1 MSPNLSQNSCPSHER
16 FTVIFECKQT
26 LQGVKM
32 IKKVPLTELEDR
44 MRRFRTRMETSDP
57 EWEIA
62 VIFSKINL
70 YYFTG
75 TMQDG
80 MLVIPNNEEAT
91 LWVRRSFE
99 RALDE
104 SLFSQIKPMN
114 SFHDVAGSVSGFL
127 DSVSLETEV
136 VPLALYQRFQKYFP
150 FQNFRSIDTDIAA
163 VRSVK
168 SEYELSLMR
177 EAGKVHQHVM
187 EEIVPNILR
196 EGMSEADL
204 AAELFPVMI
213 KEGHHGVTRFGMFE
227 TEMILGHICFGES
240 SIYPSYFNGAG
251 GNYGMSPAVPLI
263 GSRDRKLRKG
273 DLIYMDIGCGKDGY
287 NTDKT
292 MTYMFGRTLPQHAI
306 DAHNKCVAIQKEIAS
321 MLKPGAIPSEI
332 YNTIMNKLDNDF
344 LENFMGFGNRKV
356 KFLGHGIG
364 LLIDEL
370 PVIAE
375 GFNEPLKEG
384 MVFAVEP
391 KKGIENI
398 GMVGIENTF
407 IVTADGG
414 MSITGDNTG
423 LIPVF

>member
-1 MSPNLSQNSCPSHER
+1 
-16 FTVIFECKQT
+16 
-26 LQGVKM
+26 M
-32 IKKVPLTELEDR
+32 IKKVPLTELKNR
-44 MRRFRTRMETSDP
+44 MRNFRKRMDFSNP

-80 MLVIPNNEEAT
+80 MLIIPRHKEAT
-91 LWVRRSFE
+91 FWIRRSYE

-104 SLFSQIKPMN
+104 SLFSNIEPMN
-114 SFHDVAGSVSGFL
+114 SFRDAAKRINELPDTVF
-127 DSVSLETEV
+127 LETEV

-150 FQNFRSIDTDIAA
+150 FKNVKSVDAQICA
-163 VRSVK
+163 VRAIK
-168 SEYELSLMR
+168 SEYELSLTR
-177 EAGKVHQHVM
+177 EAGKIHQHVL
-187 EEIVPNILR
+187 EDLVPEMLK
-196 EGMSEADL
+196 EGMSEVDL
-204 AAELFPVMI
+204 STELYSVMVE
-213 KEGHHGVTRFGMFE
+213 EGHHGLCRFGMFD
-227 TEMILGHICFGES
+227 TEMLLGNVCFGES
-240 SIYPSYFNGAG
+240 SIYPSYFNGPG

-273 DLIYMDIGCGKDGY
+273 DLVFIDVGCGVEGY

-292 MTYMFGRTLPQHAI
+292 TTYMFGSSLPQYAI
-306 DAHNKCVAIQKEIAS
+306 DAHNKCVAIQNETAT
-321 MLKPGAIPSEI
+321 MLKSGAIPSEI
-332 YNTIMNKLDNDF
+332 YTTIMNKLDSGF
-344 LENFMGFGNRKV
+344 LQNFMGFGNRRV
-356 KFLGHGIG
+356 KFLGHGVG

-375 GFNEPLKEG
+375 GFDEPLQEG
-384 MVFAVEP
+384 MVFALEP

-407 IVTADGG
+407 IVTAEGG
-414 MSITGDNTG
+414 ECITGDNPG